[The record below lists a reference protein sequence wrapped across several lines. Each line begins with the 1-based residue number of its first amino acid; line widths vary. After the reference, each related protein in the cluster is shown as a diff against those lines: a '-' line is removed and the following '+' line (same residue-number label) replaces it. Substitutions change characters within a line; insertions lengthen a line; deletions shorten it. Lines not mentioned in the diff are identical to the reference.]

1 MQVVKKL
8 SEILIT
14 FPANLIDIEEDIDDR
29 YNYQRYEYEM
39 IKNFDSTPPIKVTA
53 DGTLVDGHHRYS
65 CAKFLK
71 CETIDCE
78 IVADDYENTN

>member
-14 FPANLIDIEEDIDDR
+14 FPANLIDIEEDEEDR

-65 CAKFLK
+65 CAKFLGY
-71 CETIDCE
+71 EEIECE